1 MLTIYGAM
9 RSRATRPIW
18 LLYETNTPFQHVPVI
33 QSYRLPDAEAPD
45 APFNTAS
52 PDFLKVN
59 PQGLVP
65 AMLDGD
71 LLLTESL
78 AITYYLARKFGGDLA
93 PRDLAE
99 EGQAV
104 QWALLGATSVET
116 PGLDIAQVHGKGLAD
131 TAEGQ
136 AIIADRTRALA
147 RPFARIEA
155 HLQGRDW
162 LMGDRFTVAD
172 IVLSE
177 CVRYAMAQPGIYD
190 AWPALKAWLARC
202 HARPAWVRMWAER
215 NAEPV

>member
-1 MLTIYGAM
+1 MLTIYGAL

-18 LLYETNTPFQHVPVI
+18 LLYETGTPFQHVPVI
-33 QSYRLPDAEAPD
+33 QSYRLPDPQAPD
-45 APFNTAS
+45 APLNTAS
-52 PDFLKVN
+52 ADFLAIN

-93 PRDLAE
+93 PRDAAE

-104 QWALLGATSVET
+104 QWALLGATAVEG
-116 PGLDIAQVHGKGLAD
+116 PALDIAQAHAKGTAD
-131 TAEGQ
+131 TPEGN
-136 AIIADRTRALA
+136 ALITARTEALA

-162 LMGDRFTVAD
+162 LVGDRFTVAD

-202 HARPAWVRMWAER
+202 HARPGWQQMWAAR
-215 NAEPV
+215 NAEPA